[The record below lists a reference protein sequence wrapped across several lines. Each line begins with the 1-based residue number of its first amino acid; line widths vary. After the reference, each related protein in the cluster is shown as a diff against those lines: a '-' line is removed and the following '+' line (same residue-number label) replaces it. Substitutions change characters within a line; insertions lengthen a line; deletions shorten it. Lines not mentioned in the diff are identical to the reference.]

1 VTVVDKSS
9 FDRRESPA
17 GARAMRVPARLQ
29 QRAVALIFLVA
40 FGAAKGSKRGSDGS
54 DVSDFSPLGKRAGGV
69 VFMVTYHKTG
79 YFLGGQLR
87 HFIASNHLGQD
98 LPNTLA
104 LEWDASG
111 ASQTTAR
118 WETTDGVR
126 TPVMVCPKQLKP
138 FLHNRKVLQE
148 KAWVSNTTSVLQ
160 TVRPML
166 ACDDYAGGELP
177 RVALMYRDPFNQV
190 ISSYNYHAQVPTPE
204 GWIRNYMKPVMPSE
218 HAASQAAQQSVA
230 DRLGIPNIN
239 LTRAAQLHGDLI
251 TSAHA
256 PNYEEA
262 LHTLSA
268 EDGLRM
274 EAARFLCWRASR
286 LGGFGDILSM
296 AANLVPVRRQF
307 DSEIFMMEDWISP
320 DDNVKVATVRRF
332 LSLVCGDGECK
343 DVATRS
349 RVAAAFVR
357 RENSRIEKGG
367 NHITHTSHTND
378 EHAAQEA
385 VLKADPVLGPL
396 LSYFRCLFQD
406 GSVDAY
412 DVCCFGE
419 PDGKC

>member
-1 VTVVDKSS
+1 
-9 FDRRESPA
+9 
-17 GARAMRVPARLQ
+17 
-29 QRAVALIFLVA
+29 
-40 FGAAKGSKRGSDGS
+40 
-54 DVSDFSPLGKRAGGV
+54 
-69 VFMVTYHKTG
+69 
-79 YFLGGQLR
+79 
-87 HFIASNHLGQD
+87 LGQD

-148 KAWVSNTTSVLQ
+148 KAWVSNTTSVLK
-160 TVRPML
+160 TMRPVL

-357 RENSRIEKGG
+357 REDSKIEKGG

-412 DVCCFGE
+412 DVCCFGAT
-419 PDGKC
+419 DRKC